1 VIPLEEISFV
11 KAMQGYFS
19 TPPHAKKLEIR
30 EFKELTLKDREEL
43 REMLIGAGYNVAPLP
58 VQIPVSP

>member
-1 VIPLEEISFV
+1 MIPLEEISFV

-19 TPPHAKKLEIR
+19 EPPFGKKLEIR

-43 REMLIGAGYNVAPLP
+43 REMLIGAGYNVAPMP
-58 VQIPVSP
+58 IPVSS

>member
-1 VIPLEEISFV
+1 MIPLEEISFV

-58 VQIPVSP
+58 VQIPVSS